1 MITYSHPYVSF
12 LVTYS
17 ISCLSWTIFYSLVSF
32 SICGN
37 ILFSLVDHL
46 QSKPFL
52 QPYIY
57 RYRNGPVSVPWPDIF
72 PGGHGC
78 SSSQR
83 WQGTLALVGDGGGVS
98 RSLGTAGQLG
108 DAASGRCSPCRDWGL
123 LDDHPAAAVAL
134 CRPPAQRTAP
144 CLAPETQGGWF
155 YCLSALCNDLCTG
168 VLMKKVQCTTPEWR
182 LLGCLLVPEDS

>member
-1 MITYSHPYVSF
+1 MLCFQYSSDVKTT
-12 LVTYS
+12 VTQ
-17 ISCLSWTIFYSLVSF
+17 L
-32 SICGN
+32 
-37 ILFSLVDHL
+37 LFSERVEV
-46 QSKPFL
+46 
-52 QPYIY
+52 Y
-57 RYRNGPVSVPWPDIF
+57 RHF
-72 PGGHGC
+72 P
-78 SSSQR
+78 SSGKYSCFPC
-83 WQGTLALVGDGGGVS
+83 

-144 CLAPETQGGWF
+144 CLAPETRGGWF